1 MKIKKNFHK
10 IPVVEYLR
18 IIRDPCKVSILVE
31 SSRWEIWNILKNEG
45 PLTAERISEKVNKNV
60 STIYR
65 HLKKLIEAG
74 FVREDEVQKKGNQK
88 YVVKEYSAELTDA
101 FFLLSEEAENLI
113 ASQKETSLLE
123 TKVPLLIDDFESLGL
138 IPDSEKDKQRAKELA
153 SNLAL
158 GLSKF
163 LGDLM
168 GDRDEFP
175 KEYDHQFEVMRR
187 LLSIFLVQLDDEY
200 NAQAEELRKILLK
213 R

>member
-1 MKIKKNFHK
+1 
-10 IPVVEYLR
+10 VVENLK
-18 IIRDPCKVSILVE
+18 IIRDPNKVAILVE

-45 PLTAERISEKVNKNV
+45 PLTAEVISEKVQKNV

-74 FVREDEVQKKGNQK
+74 FVQEYDVQKQGHQK
-88 YVVKEYSAELTDA
+88 YVVKEYSAKLTDA

-113 ASQKETSLLE
+113 ASQKEISLLE
-123 TKVPLLIDDFESLGL
+123 AKFPLLMSDFEFLGL
-138 IPDSEKDKQRAKELA
+138 TPETEEQKKRAKELV
-153 SNLAL
+153 SSLSL

-168 GDRDEFP
+168 GNRDEFP
-175 KEYDHQFEVMRR
+175 KAYDHQFEVMRR
-187 LLSIFLVQLDDEY
+187 LLAIFLAQMDEEY
-200 NAQAEELRKILLK
+200 NSQAEELRKILLK

>member
-1 MKIKKNFHK
+1 MK
-10 IPVVEYLR
+10 
-18 IIRDPCKVSILVE
+18 IIRDPNKVSILVE
-31 SSRWEIWNILKNEG
+31 SNRWEIWNYLKDEG
-45 PLTAERISEKVNKNV
+45 PLTAEKIAEKVDKNV

-65 HLKKLIEAG
+65 HLKKLIEVG
-74 FVREDEVQKKGNQK
+74 FVREDDVQKKGNQK
-88 YVVKEYSAELTDA
+88 YLVKEYSAELTDA

-138 IPDSEKDKQRAKELA
+138 IPDSDKDKQRAIELA

-163 LGDLM
+163 LGVLM

-175 KEYDHQFEVMRR
+175 KAYDHQFEVMRR
-187 LLSIFLVQLDDEY
+187 ILSIFLAQLDEEY

-213 R
+213 K

>member
-1 MKIKKNFHK
+1 MK
-10 IPVVEYLR
+10 
-18 IIRDPCKVSILVE
+18 IIRDPNKVAVLVE

-45 PLTAERISEKVNKNV
+45 PLTAEIISEKVNKNV

-74 FVREDEVQKKGNQK
+74 FVDEYDVQKQGHQK
-88 YVVKEYSAELTDA
+88 YLVKEYSAKLTDA

-123 TKVPLLIDDFESLGL
+123 AKFPLLMRDFEYLGL
-138 IPDSEKDKQRAKELA
+138 TPETEDQKQRARELV
-153 SNLAL
+153 SSISLS
-158 GLSKF
+158 LSKF

-187 LLSIFLVQLDDEY
+187 LLAIFLAQLDDDY
-200 NAQAEELRKILLK
+200 NANVKELRKILLK